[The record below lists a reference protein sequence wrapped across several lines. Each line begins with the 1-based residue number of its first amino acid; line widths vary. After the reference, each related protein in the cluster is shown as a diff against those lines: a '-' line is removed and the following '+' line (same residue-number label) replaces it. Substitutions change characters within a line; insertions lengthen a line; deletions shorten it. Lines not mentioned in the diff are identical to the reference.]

1 MALMREFLAQP
12 LVSGILDG
20 STKTQNQKPDM
31 EKSAILEPIEDNN
44 DLETS
49 MDNEVLNTDRKP
61 SSGGGDGNDDGDDD
75 LDKAMKA
82 AEDMLNDAHDELK
95 DLGVGDVDE
104 VDNFESDALE
114 TNISTCSSSNKD
126 VVSEFE
132 DMLADADK
140 ELEELMGS

>member
-1 MALMREFLAQP
+1 
-12 LVSGILDG
+12 
-20 STKTQNQKPDM
+20 
-31 EKSAILEPIEDNN
+31 
-44 DLETS
+44 
-49 MDNEVLNTDRKP
+49 
-61 SSGGGDGNDDGDDD
+61 
-75 LDKAMKA
+75 MKA